1 MKRYLI
7 MPEQPNKQGY
17 YTLKYGEMHSGK
29 AEKVIAKFSD
39 KKACR
44 AYAEDYIKGLKH
56 DMV

>member
-1 MKRYLI
+1 